1 MDFALGV
8 RYFAGKGR
16 CGKEELDKMT
26 GEQASKREWIAYEAV
41 KERLA
46 FRLIPQRGNERLLE
60 IAAHIR
66 VLDLA
71 ILFYFTLETEDR
83 RYAMI
88 TIGREQMEAW
98 NMEPEELFQT
108 ARRNCRRNMPPEFGL
123 LWEQIAKMTGSSTV
137 PEAISPIYIL
147 SNADLFYGAACIL
160 YEGVLRKIALQLG
173 SDLLIL
179 PSSVHEV
186 LIVPDESEWEKSE
199 LEWMVR
205 GINREVVAEEDR
217 LSDQIYRYSL
227 KTGQLEGIDGQ
238 PGVPLDKGQQRSD
251 EIA

>member
-1 MDFALGV
+1 
-8 RYFAGKGR
+8 
-16 CGKEELDKMT
+16 MT

-66 VLDLA
+66 FLDLA
-71 ILFYFTLETEDR
+71 ILFYFTLEAEDR

-123 LWEQIAKMTGSSTV
+123 LWEQIAKMTGSRAV

-160 YEGVLRKIALQLG
+160 YEGVLREIALQLG

>member
-1 MDFALGV
+1 
-8 RYFAGKGR
+8 
-16 CGKEELDKMT
+16 
-26 GEQASKREWIAYEAV
+26 
-41 KERLA
+41 
-46 FRLIPQRGNERLLE
+46 
-60 IAAHIR
+60 
-66 VLDLA
+66 
-71 ILFYFTLETEDR
+71 
-83 RYAMI
+83 
-88 TIGREQMEAW
+88 
-98 NMEPEELFQT
+98 
-108 ARRNCRRNMPPEFGL
+108 MPPEFGL